1 MKVQSHA
8 MPVGMAEERRST
20 VHQAHETPF
29 QRPGL
34 FMNHTYYID
43 RTTASSYTC
52 EASMQRLIP
61 ASNDSNTTS
70 QMNNA
75 VQDFLSSLGA
85 TGASGGA
92 ASSTRGTAFT
102 TLPDLLAS
110 STTIPM
116 IDTAEESFIDNL
128 LIKELPPALI
138 ALEMDPDSS
147 EVEELDHETI
157 EAVVM
162 SLEPEKKREIVK
174 KVLRSPQFAQSL
186 MSLTGAL
193 RDGGVP
199 NVSQAL
205 RIQVKNGGY
214 TGPDRRVPLEG
225 ADAVEAFLEGTKE
238 SIKKS

>member
-1 MKVQSHA
+1 MAVR
-8 MPVGMAEERRST
+8 MAEERRST
-20 VHQAHETPF
+20 VHQSCETPF
-29 QRPGL
+29 SCRVLVVVRFTRTIVDAPQPISIRPSCPKANYL
-34 FMNHTYYID
+34 
-43 RTTASSYTC
+43 
-52 EASMQRLIP
+52 P
-61 ASNDSNTTS
+61 SNDRNTTS

-85 TGASGGA
+85 TSGSGA
-92 ASSTRGTAFT
+92 ASSARGAAST

-116 IDTAEESFIDNL
+116 IDAAEESFIDNL

-138 ALEMDPDSS
+138 ALEMDPESS
-147 EVEELDHETI
+147 DVEELDQETI

-162 SLEPEKKREIVK
+162 SLEPEKKRDIVK
-174 KVLRSPQFAQSL
+174 RVLRSPQFAQSL

-205 RIQVKNGGY
+205 GIQVKNGGY
-214 TGPDRRVPLEG
+214 TGPDRRCLLYTSPSPR
-225 ADAVEAFLEGTKE
+225 D
-238 SIKKS
+238 